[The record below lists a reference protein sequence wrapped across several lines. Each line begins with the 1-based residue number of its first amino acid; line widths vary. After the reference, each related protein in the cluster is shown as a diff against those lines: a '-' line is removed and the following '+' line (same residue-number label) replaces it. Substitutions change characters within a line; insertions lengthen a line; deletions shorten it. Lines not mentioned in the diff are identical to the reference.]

1 MLWTCWDRSH
11 LEPWMTCLE
20 RWVLI
25 KLVFETFIMSNSDIS
40 PEELIQIVADRS
52 GQTKESLVAEI
63 SASMNMTSEQ
73 FIARM
78 HGYDDYTIS

>member
-1 MLWTCWDRSH
+1 MDDLFRKMGTDQAG
-11 LEPWMTCLE
+11 
-20 RWVLI
+20 
-25 KLVFETFIMSNSDIS
+25 FETFIMSNSDIS